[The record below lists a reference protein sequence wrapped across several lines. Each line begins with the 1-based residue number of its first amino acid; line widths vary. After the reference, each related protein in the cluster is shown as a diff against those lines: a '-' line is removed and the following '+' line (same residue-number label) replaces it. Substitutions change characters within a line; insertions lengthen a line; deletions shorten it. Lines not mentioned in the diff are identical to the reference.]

1 MFQMGIMENNMEKTL
16 LLNNYVDKI
25 KRQRTLFVVLNSFLI
40 VALIAIYYFVFA
52 NFVKTIKPD
61 GHVVAILWLTNIL
74 VVLGLIWLIFRTAKH
89 LKRYQSGVRRLNM
102 LTFKVAYKKN
112 VSEDEICR
120 ELQNVVRIF
129 EENSN
134 IEFL

>member
-1 MFQMGIMENNMEKTL
+1 MENNMEKTL

-25 KRQRTLFVVLNSFLI
+25 KRQRTVFVVLNSFLI
-40 VALIAIYYFVFA
+40 VALIAIYCFVFA

-61 GHVVAILWLTNIL
+61 GHVVAILWLTIIL

-129 EENSN
+129 EDNSN